1 MTLDK
6 YIENIEISDIFL
18 KKKKEKN
25 GGRERKKEGKEVT
38 DVHQRKIRK
47 LDPVLGKGDGSRR
60 SSPRSQMTRDQ
71 AQP

>member
-6 YIENIEISDIFL
+6 YIQNREISDIFF
-18 KKKKEKN
+18 KGKN
-25 GGRERKKEGKEVT
+25 EGRERKEEGKEIT
-38 DVHQRKIRK
+38 GVHQRKVRK
-47 LDPVLGKGDGSRR
+47 LDPVLGKGDSSRR